1 MNTFDLLQEAA
12 VIGIFIFI
20 IHNILGF
27 YIKEKK
33 YLPFLA
39 GALTHIFWEV
49 FGLNDWYCKN
59 KLKLEDS

>member
-12 VIGIFIFI
+12 VIGFFIFI